1 MKVLV
6 MFTIESGSRD
16 ILFMK
21 MNIRRMILDQLR
33 MFNKK
38 ILTFGMSKT
47 NCKIK
52 IVQF

>member
-6 MFTIESGSRD
+6 MFTIESGSKE

-38 ILTFGMSKT
+38 ILT
-47 NCKIK
+47 I
-52 IVQF
+52 